1 MSAENDVKSEKSEL
15 AAASTPAP
23 DAPSDDDS
31 RWTTTRRELW
41 SYYLYYI
48 GNSGLS
54 GFNFGPSQFQNL
66 LFLAGY
72 DPTQAPFS
80 APCGDNGCVLPYLG
94 RVRDIN
100 SIVLMTNG
108 ISFAIQ
114 AALLLLIGAW
124 ADYGK
129 SRPNITIFFTVLAV
143 AVSFAWLGVED
154 PAQWRSG
161 VALYILGLITYQCSL
176 TFWTA
181 AFPGLARD
189 LPEVKASLAEVKSG
203 QKTLADHTLLTS
215 LSRNRISNMSFTIS
229 SLGEI
234 VVLAIMV
241 GILKAVKSDQSTANN
256 TKAFSI
262 LIAFSGA
269 VWLVCAVPW
278 FLFEKRRPGLN
289 LPPGTG
295 LLTIGF
301 KQTYVAFR
309 ECLRLKHTFLYLVF
323 YFLMGDVLNTT
334 VTVIGTLQNSVVA
347 YSTLQL
353 TLLLIVGIVAQGL
366 GIYGFWLVQKRFK
379 ISTKAA
385 SIPFTL
391 CLSLLPL
398 TGSRYRC
405 SPSTSSGSLQVLTV
419 WGLIGVHTDQFGFKH
434 VWEIWLYQAFYGLMV
449 CPWYAYSQTMISEV
463 SPLPQMFLFFA
474 LFSVVGKT
482 SAFIGPFV
490 SSAIITAAND
500 NDNMPFAFLF
510 GLGVFSTLFLY
521 LVDVDKS
528 RIECEAF
535 IRAEEA
541 REAFALAP
549 TVHFASAYTGDGDVK
564 MVAVDQEA

>member
-1 MSAENDVKSEKSEL
+1 MSTENDSKSEKTEV
-15 AAASTPAP
+15 APAQ
-23 DAPSDDDS
+23 APILESDT
-31 RWTTTRRELW
+31 RWTTTRVELW

-48 GNSGLS
+48 GNNGLS

-72 DPTQAPFS
+72 DPTQPPFT

-114 AALLLLIGAW
+114 AVLLLTIGAW
-124 ADYGK
+124 ADYGT
-129 SRPNITIFFTVLAV
+129 SRPNITIFFTILAV

-154 PAQWRSG
+154 PDQWRSG
-161 VALYILGLITYQCSL
+161 VALYILGLITYQCAL

-189 LPEVKASLAEVKSG
+189 LPEVQESLTEVKSG
-203 QKTLADHTLLTS
+203 QKTVEDHTLLTS

-241 GILKAVKSDQSTANN
+241 GILKGVKSDASTTNN
-256 TKAFSI
+256 TKAFSV

-278 FLFEKRRPGLN
+278 FLYEKRRPGLR
-289 LPPGTG
+289 LPPGTT

-309 ECLRLKHTFLYLVF
+309 ECLRLKQTFLYLVF

-353 TLLLIVGIVAQGL
+353 TLLLIVGIVAQGV
-366 GIYGFWLVQKRFK
+366 GIYAFWLVQKRFK
-379 ISTKAA
+379 ISTKAM
-385 SIPFTL
+385 
-391 CLSLLPL
+391 LSFNVFWIIIL
-398 TGSRYRC
+398 TI
-405 SPSTSSGSLQVLTV
+405 
-419 WGLIGVHTDQFGFKH
+419 WGLIGVHTDKFGFKH

-490 SSAIITAAND
+490 SSAIITAANN

-528 RIECEAF
+528 RVECEAF
-535 IRAEEA
+535 VRAEQE
-541 REAFALAP
+541 RKAFEPSA
-549 TVHFASAYTGDGDVK
+549 HFASAYTGDMDVT
-564 MVAVDQEA
+564 MDEEA

>member
-1 MSAENDVKSEKSEL
+1 MSAENEAKTTLDDRSDTV
-15 AAASTPAP
+15 PAQ
-23 DAPSDDDS
+23 
-31 RWTTTRRELW
+31 WTTTRRELW
-41 SYYLYYI
+41 SYYLYYV
-48 GNSGLS
+48 GNNGLS

-72 DPTQAPFS
+72 DPTQPAFT

-108 ISFAIQ
+108 ISFALQ
-114 AALLLLIGAW
+114 AVLLLIIGAW
-124 ADYGK
+124 ADYGT
-129 SRPNITIFFTVLAV
+129 SRPNITIFFTILAV

-154 PAQWRSG
+154 PSQWRAG

-189 LPEVKASLAEVKSG
+189 LPEVQQSLQNVKSG
-203 QKTLADHTLLTS
+203 QKSVDEHAKLTS
-215 LSRNRISNMSFTIS
+215 LSRNRISNISFAVC

-234 VVLAIMV
+234 VILAIMV
-241 GILKAVKSDQSTANN
+241 GILKGVHSDASTENN

-262 LIAFSGA
+262 LIAFSGG
-269 VWLVCAVPW
+269 VWLLCAIPW
-278 FLFEKRRPGLN
+278 FFLEKRRPGLG
-289 LPPGTG
+289 LPPGTT

-301 KQTYVAFR
+301 KQTYIAFR
-309 ECLRLKHTFLYLVF
+309 ECLRLKQTFLYLIF

-334 VTVIGTLQNSVVA
+334 VTVIATLQNSVVA

-353 TLLLIVGIVAQGL
+353 TLLLIVGIVTQGL
-366 GIYGFWLVQKRFK
+366 GIYLFWLVQKRYK
-379 ISTKAA
+379 ISTKNM
-385 SIPFTL
+385 
-391 CLSLLPL
+391 LLFNVFWIL
-398 TGSRYRC
+398 I
-405 SPSTSSGSLQVLTV
+405 LTV
-419 WGLIGVHTDQFGFKH
+419 WGLIGVHTDKFGFKH
-434 VWEIWLYQAFYGLMV
+434 VWEIWAYQAFYGLMV

-490 SSAIITAAND
+490 SSAIITASNN

-510 GLGVFSTLFLY
+510 ALGVFSTVFLW
-521 LVDVDKS
+521 LVDMDKS

-535 IRAEEA
+535 IRAEAEGK
-541 REAFALAP
+541 AFE
-549 TVHFASAYTGDGDVK
+549 TSEHFSSAYTGDSDVK
-564 MVAVDQEA
+564 MDP

>member
-1 MSAENDVKSEKSEL
+1 MSPVENDKDEKSEL
-15 AAASTPAP
+15 AAVAE
-23 DAPSDDDS
+23 PSPQAADLNSDS
-31 RWTTTRRELW
+31 RWTTTRVELW
-41 SYYLYYI
+41 AYYLYYI
-48 GNSGLS
+48 GNNGLS

-72 DPTQAPFS
+72 DPTQAPFT

-124 ADYGK
+124 ADYGT
-129 SRPNITIFFTVLAV
+129 SRPNITIFFTILAV

-154 PAQWRSG
+154 PSQWRSG

-189 LPEVKASLAEVKSG
+189 LPEVKASLTEVKAG
-203 QKTLADHTLLTS
+203 QKTVEEHARLTS
-215 LSRNRISNMSFTIS
+215 LSRNRISNLSFTIS

-241 GILKAVKSDQSTANN
+241 GILKGVRSDDSTENN

-262 LIAFSGA
+262 LIAFAGA
-269 VWLVCAVPW
+269 VWFICALPW
-278 FLFEKRRPGLN
+278 FFCEKRRPGLN
-289 LPPGTG
+289 LPPGTT

-309 ECLRLKHTFLYLVF
+309 ECLRLKQTFLYLVF

-366 GIYGFWLVQKRFK
+366 GIYIFWLVQKRFK
-379 ISTKAA
+379 ISTKAM
-385 SIPFTL
+385 
-391 CLSLLPL
+391 LSFNVFWIIIL
-398 TGSRYRC
+398 TI
-405 SPSTSSGSLQVLTV
+405 
-419 WGLIGVHTDQFGFKH
+419 WGLIGVHTDKFGFKH
-434 VWEIWLYQAFYGLMV
+434 VWEIWVYQAFYGLMV

-490 SSAIITAAND
+490 SSAIITAANN

-510 GLGVFSTLFLY
+510 GLGVFSTIFLY

-528 RIECEAF
+528 HVECEAF
-535 IRAEEA
+535 VRAEQE
-541 REAFALAP
+541 RKAFETSA
-549 TVHFASAYTGDGDVK
+549 HFASAYTGDLDVK
-564 MVAVDQEA
+564 MEA

>member
-1 MSAENDVKSEKSEL
+1 MSVENDQSEKSEV
-15 AAASTPAP
+15 AAAPQTANLG
-23 DAPSDDDS
+23 SDT
-31 RWTTTRRELW
+31 RWTTTRVELW

-48 GNSGLS
+48 GNNGLS

-72 DPTQAPFS
+72 DPTQPAFT

-114 AALLLLIGAW
+114 AALLLTIGAW
-124 ADYGK
+124 ADYGT
-129 SRPNITIFFTVLAV
+129 SRPNITIFFTILAV

-154 PAQWRSG
+154 PDQWRSG

-189 LPEVKASLAEVKSG
+189 LPEVKESLNEVKVG
-203 QKTLADHTLLTS
+203 QKTVEEHTLLTS

-229 SLGEI
+229 SVGEI

-241 GILKAVKSDQSTANN
+241 GILKGVRSDDSTENN

-269 VWLVCAVPW
+269 VWLVCAIPW
-278 FLFEKRRPGLN
+278 FLWEKRRPGLK
-289 LPPGTG
+289 LPPGTT

-309 ECLRLKHTFLYLVF
+309 ECLRLKQTFLYLVF

-366 GIYGFWLVQKRFK
+366 GIYVFWLVQKRFK
-379 ISTKAA
+379 ISTKAM
-385 SIPFTL
+385 
-391 CLSLLPL
+391 LSFNVFWIIIL
-398 TGSRYRC
+398 TI
-405 SPSTSSGSLQVLTV
+405 
-419 WGLIGVHTDQFGFKH
+419 WGLIGVHTDKFGFKH

-474 LFSVVGKT
+474 LFSVIGKT

-490 SSAIITAAND
+490 SSAIITAANN

-510 GLGVFSTLFLY
+510 GLGVFSTIFLY

-528 RIECEAF
+528 RVECEAF
-535 IRAEEA
+535 IRAEQE
-541 REAFALAP
+541 RKAFEPSAHL
-549 TVHFASAYTGDGDVK
+549 ASAYTGDLDIT
-564 MVAVDQEA
+564 MEA

>member
-1 MSAENDVKSEKSEL
+1 MSAENDVK
-15 AAASTPAP
+15 TPEITTTEVAP
-23 DAPSDDDS
+23 DDDS
-31 RWTTTRRELW
+31 RQWTTTRRELW
-41 SYYLYYI
+41 TYYLYYV
-48 GNSGLS
+48 GNNGLS

-80 APCGDNGCVLPYLG
+80 APCGENGCVLPYLG

-108 ISFAIQ
+108 ISFALQ
-114 AALLLLIGAW
+114 AVLLLIIGAW
-124 ADYGK
+124 ADYGT
-129 SRPNITIFFTVLAV
+129 SRPNITIFFTILAV

-154 PAQWRSG
+154 PSQWRAG

-189 LPEVKASLAEVKSG
+189 LPEVQESLSAVKSD
-203 QKTLADHTLLTS
+203 DHAQLTS
-215 LSRNRISNMSFTIS
+215 LSRNRISNVSFAVC

-234 VVLAIMV
+234 VILGIMV
-241 GILKAVKSDQSTANN
+241 GILKGVHSDASTENN

-262 LIAFSGA
+262 LIAFSGG
-269 VWLVCAVPW
+269 VWLLCAIPW
-278 FLFEKRRPGLN
+278 FFFEKRRPGLN
-289 LPPGTG
+289 LPPGAT

-309 ECLRLKHTFLYLVF
+309 ECLRLKQTFLYLIF
-323 YFLMGDVLNTT
+323 YFL
-334 VTVIGTLQNSVVA
+334 IVVA

-353 TLLLIVGIVAQGL
+353 TLLLIVGIVTQGL
-366 GIYGFWLVQKRFK
+366 GIYLFWIVQKRYK
-379 ISTKAA
+379 ISTKNM
-385 SIPFTL
+385 
-391 CLSLLPL
+391 LLFNVFWIIIL
-398 TGSRYRC
+398 TI
-405 SPSTSSGSLQVLTV
+405 
-419 WGLIGVHTDQFGFKH
+419 WGLIGVHTDKFGFKH
-434 VWEIWLYQAFYGLMV
+434 VWEIWAYQAFYGLMV

-474 LFSVVGKT
+474 LFSVIGKT

-490 SSAIITAAND
+490 SSAIITAANN

-510 GLGVFSTLFLY
+510 ALGVFSTVFLW
-521 LVDVDKS
+521 LVDIDKS
-528 RIECEAF
+528 RAECEAF
-535 IRAEEA
+535 VRAEAERKAFEA
-541 REAFALAP
+541 SD
-549 TVHFASAYTGDGDVK
+549 HFASAYTGDGEVK
-564 MVAVDQEA
+564 MDVDV

>member
-1 MSAENDVKSEKSEL
+1 MSVENDAKSET
-15 AAASTPAP
+15 AAAVAP
-23 DAPSDDDS
+23 VSDSESDTDT
-31 RWTTTRRELW
+31 RLTTTRVELW
-41 SYYLYYI
+41 AYYLYYI
-48 GNSGLS
+48 GNNGLS

-72 DPTQAPFS
+72 DPTQPPFT

-94 RVRDIN
+94 GVRDIN

-124 ADYGK
+124 ADYGT
-129 SRPNITIFFTVLAV
+129 SRPNITIFFTILAV
-143 AVSFAWLGVED
+143 AVSFAWLGVEE

-189 LPEVKASLAEVKSG
+189 LPEVKDSLAEVKSG
-203 QKTLADHTLLTS
+203 QKTLEDHTRLTS
-215 LSRNRISNMSFTIS
+215 LSRNRISNMSFAIS

-241 GILKAVKSDQSTANN
+241 GILKGVKSDASTENN

-269 VWLVCAVPW
+269 VWLVCAIPW
-278 FLFEKRRPGLN
+278 FLWEKRRPGLK
-289 LPPGTG
+289 LPPGTS

-301 KQTYVAFR
+301 KQTHAAFR
-309 ECLRLKHTFLYLVF
+309 ECLRLKQTFLYLIF

-366 GIYGFWLVQKRFK
+366 GIYIFWLVQKRFK
-379 ISTKAA
+379 ISTKAM
-385 SIPFTL
+385 
-391 CLSLLPL
+391 LSFNVFWIIIL
-398 TGSRYRC
+398 TI
-405 SPSTSSGSLQVLTV
+405 
-419 WGLIGVHTDQFGFKH
+419 WGLIGIHTDKFGFKH

-490 SSAIITAAND
+490 SSAIITASNN

-510 GLGVFSTLFLY
+510 GLGTFSTLFLW

-528 RIECEAF
+528 RVECEAF
-535 IRAEEA
+535 VRAEQD
-541 REAFALAP
+541 RKAFEP
-549 TVHFASAYTGDGDVK
+549 SSHFASAYTGDEEVK
-564 MVAVDQEA
+564 MPVEA